1 MINLEEFITES
12 NRIEGILREPLPVEI
27 KAHKDLLALG
37 EISIGDL
44 GCFVGKIQ
52 PGAILRCEPGRDVR
66 VGNYYPPPGGP
77 EIPQRLRTLLEEAND
92 GVSPYHIHLAYENL
106 HPFTDGNGRSGRA
119 LWLWQH
125 QGFIMLGFLHQFYY
139 DTLSAGSGRKV

>member
-1 MINLEEFITES
+1 MINLKQFVAES

-27 KAHKDLLALG
+27 KAHEDLLALG

-44 GCFVGKIQ
+44 GHFVSKIQ

-66 VGNYYPPPGGP
+66 VGNYIAPPGGP
-77 EIPQRLRTLLEEAND
+77 EIPQQLRILLQQANECF
-92 GVSPYHIHLAYENL
+92 SPYHIHLAYENL

-119 LWLWQH
+119 LWLWQRH
-125 QGFIMLGFLHQFYY
+125 GVADLGFLHQFYY
-139 DTLSAGSGRKV
+139 DTLSAGSGKS